1 MKKIKVINPI
11 TRLIVGGAQETV
23 IETCAFINQDRFA
36 TQIIAGPQ
44 TGPEGELIT
53 EVQKKGIPL
62 TIIPEIV
69 REVNPVKDLIATFK
83 LVNIFR
89 RERPHIVHTH
99 SSKTG
104 IIGRWAAR
112 IARVPV
118 IVHTVHG
125 WAHHPYQKAFIR
137 GMYIFLERIAAP
149 FTDRLIAVSTLNV
162 EKGLKDHIGTRDSY
176 VVIHS
181 CINIE
186 QFSRTSTD
194 SASLKR
200 SLGLNGNGPVVGTV
214 SRLSQQKNPLDF
226 VRMAA
231 LVKKKIPEAQFLFVG
246 DGPLRS
252 ETEAL
257 IRELNLQKYL
267 VLAGLRKDVPE
278 LLRCMDIFTLTSLW
292 EGLPRVIPQAM
303 VAGLPVVANNIDG
316 NAEIIQDGSNGFLIA
331 PGDAAGM
338 ADKVV
343 QLLKDQKLKK
353 EISAKGHETALQEFS
368 LHDMVRKIAA
378 LYEELL
384 SIKGVRVD
392 GL

>member
-23 IETCAFINQDRFA
+23 IETCAYINSERFA

-53 EVQKKGIPL
+53 EVQNKGIPL

-89 RERPHIVHTH
+89 REQPHIVHTH

-162 EKGLKDHIGTRDSY
+162 EKGLKDHIGTRDRY
-176 VVIHS
+176 TVIHS

-186 QFSRTSTD
+186 QFSRTSIGFCIAEKKSRSYWQWSSGGNREQAL
-194 SASLKR
+194 SAEK
-200 SLGLNGNGPVVGTV
+200 P
-214 SRLSQQKNPLDF
+214 
-226 VRMAA
+226 A
-231 LVKKKIPEAQFLFVG
+231 
-246 DGPLRS
+246 
-252 ETEAL
+252 
-257 IRELNLQKYL
+257 
-267 VLAGLRKDVPE
+267 
-278 LLRCMDIFTLTSLW
+278 
-292 EGLPRVIPQAM
+292 
-303 VAGLPVVANNIDG
+303 
-316 NAEIIQDGSNGFLIA
+316 
-331 PGDAAGM
+331 
-338 ADKVV
+338 
-343 QLLKDQKLKK
+343 
-353 EISAKGHETALQEFS
+353 
-368 LHDMVRKIAA
+368 
-378 LYEELL
+378 
-384 SIKGVRVD
+384 
-392 GL
+392 

>member
-23 IETCAFINQDRFA
+23 IETCAYIDQKRFA

-89 RERPHIVHTH
+89 REQPHIVHTH

-125 WAHHPYQKAFIR
+125 WAHHPYQKAPIR
-137 GMYIFLERIAAP
+137 AMYIFLERISVP
-149 FTDRLIAVSTLNV
+149 FTDRLIAVSSLNV
-162 EKGLKDHIGTRDSY
+162 EKGLNDHIGSRDKY
-176 VVIHS
+176 AVIHS

-186 QFSRTSTD
+186 QFSRTAAD
-194 SASLKR
+194 FASLKR
-200 SLGLNGNGPVVGTV
+200 SLGLDGNGPVVGTV

-226 VRMAA
+226 VKMAA
-231 LVKKKIPEAQFLFVG
+231 LVKKQIPEAQFLFVG

-252 ETEAL
+252 QTEAL
-257 IRELNLQKYL
+257 IRELHLEKDL

-316 NAEIIQDGSNGFLIA
+316 NAEIIQDGCNGFLIP

-343 QLLKDQKLKK
+343 QLLKDQKLKQ

-384 SIKGVRVD
+384 LIKGVRVD
-392 GL
+392 GR

>member
-23 IETCAFINQDRFA
+23 IETCAYINSERFA
-36 TQIIAGPQ
+36 TQIISGPQ
-44 TGPEGELIT
+44 TGPEGELIS
-53 EVQKKGIPL
+53 EVHNKGISL
-62 TIIPEIV
+62 TIVPEIV
-69 REVNPVKDLIATFK
+69 REVNPVKDLVATLK

-89 RERPHIVHTH
+89 REQPHIVHTH

-125 WAHHPYQKAFIR
+125 WAHHPYQKPFIR

-162 EKGLKDHIGTRDSY
+162 EKGLKDHIGTRDRY
-176 VVIHS
+176 TVIHS

-186 QFSRTSTD
+186 QFSRTFTD
-194 SASLKR
+194 SAFLKKN
-200 SLGLNGNGPVVGTV
+200 LGLNGSGPVVGTV

-226 VRMAA
+226 VKMAA
-231 LVKKKIPEAQFLFVG
+231 LVKKQIPEAQFLFVG

-252 ETEAL
+252 ESEAL
-257 IRELNLQKYL
+257 IREFSLQKDV
-267 VLAGLRKDVPE
+267 VLAGLRKDVPD

-316 NAEIIQDGSNGFLIA
+316 NAEIIQDGTNGFLIN
-331 PGDAAGM
+331 PGDTAGM
-338 ADKVV
+338 ADRVV
-343 QLLKDQKLKK
+343 QLLKNPELKSR
-353 EISAKGHETALQEFS
+353 ISEKGLETALREFS
-368 LHDMVRKIAA
+368 LNDMVRKIAE

-384 SIKGVRVD
+384 SIKGVRVG

>member
-1 MKKIKVINPI
+1 MQKIKVINPI

-23 IETCAFINQDRFA
+23 IETCAFINQERFA

-44 TGPEGELIT
+44 TGPEGELIS
-53 EVQKKGIPL
+53 EVHTKGIPL
-62 TIIPEIV
+62 TIVPEIV
-69 REVNPVKDLIATFK
+69 REVNPIKDLIATLK
-83 LVNIFR
+83 LVKIFT
-89 RERPHIVHTH
+89 REQPHIVHTH

-125 WAHHPYQKAFIR
+125 WAHHPYQKAFVR
-137 GMYIFLERIAAP
+137 GMYIFLERITVP

-162 EKGLKDHIGTRDSY
+162 EKGLQDHIGTRDKY
-176 VVIHS
+176 TVIHS

-186 QFSRTSTD
+186 RFSRTSTD
-194 SASLKR
+194 PAVLKT
-200 SLGLNGNGPVVGTV
+200 SLGLNGRGPVVGTV

-226 VRMAA
+226 VKMAA
-231 LVKKKIPEAQFLFVG
+231 LVKKQIPEAKFLFVG
-246 DGPLRS
+246 DGPLRN

-257 IRELNLQKYL
+257 ISALGLDHDV
-267 VLAGLRKDVPE
+267 VLAGLRRDVPD

-303 VAGLPVVANNIDG
+303 VARLPVVANNIDG
-316 NAEIIQDGSNGFLIA
+316 NAEIIQDGTNGFLIN
-331 PGDAAGM
+331 PGDTAGM
-338 ADKVV
+338 ADRVV
-343 QLLKDQKLKK
+343 QLVKDQELKRR
-353 EISAKGHETALQEFS
+353 IAGKGQETALQEYS
-368 LHDMVRKIAA
+368 LHDMVRKIAE

-384 SIKGVRVD
+384 SIKGVRVG

>member
-23 IETCAFINQDRFA
+23 IETCASIDQERFA

-53 EVQKKGIPL
+53 EVQKQGIPL

-69 REVNPVKDLIATFK
+69 REVNPIKDLIATWK
-83 LVNIFR
+83 LVNIFK
-89 RERPHIVHTH
+89 REQPHIVHTH

-112 IARVPV
+112 FARVPV

-125 WAHHPYQKAFIR
+125 WAHHPYQNAFTR
-137 GMYIFLERIAAP
+137 GVYIFLERITIP

-162 EKGLKDHIGTRDSY
+162 KKGLKDKIGSRDKY
-176 VVIHS
+176 TVIHS

-186 QFSRTSTD
+186 AFSRSTVD
-194 SASLKR
+194 SSLLKK
-200 SLGLNGNGPVVGTV
+200 SLGLDGSGPVVGTV
-214 SRLSQQKNPLDF
+214 SRLSRQKNPLDF
-226 VRMAA
+226 VKMAA
-231 LVKKKIPEAQFLFVG
+231 LVKRQIPQAKFLFVG
-246 DGPLRS
+246 DGPLRE

-257 IRELNLQKYL
+257 IRECGL
-267 VLAGLRKDVPE
+267 VRDVVLTGLRRDVPD

-303 VAGLPVVANNIDG
+303 VAGLPVVAHNIDG
-316 NAEIIQDGSNGFLIA
+316 NAEIIQNGSNGFLIP
-331 PGDAAGM
+331 PGDVVSM
-338 ADKVV
+338 ADRVV
-343 QLLKDQKLKK
+343 QLYKDQNLKK
-353 EISAKGHETALQEFS
+353 NISEKGRATALQEFS
-368 LHDMVRKIAA
+368 LPEMINKIAA

-384 SIKGVRVD
+384 LLKGVQID
-392 GL
+392 AL

>member
-1 MKKIKVINPI
+1 MHRKPLLRPAPI
-11 TRLIVGGAQETV
+11 LIPE
-23 IETCAFINQDRFA
+23 RFA

-53 EVQKKGIPL
+53 EVQKQGIPL

-89 RERPHIVHTH
+89 REQPHIVHTH

-125 WAHHPYQKAFIR
+125 WAHHPYQKPFIR

-162 EKGLKDHIGTRDSY
+162 EKGLKDHIGTRDKY
-176 VVIHS
+176 TVIHS

-186 QFSRTSTD
+186 QFSHTSSD
-194 SASLKR
+194 SALLKK
-200 SLGLNGNGPVVGTV
+200 SLGLTGSGPVVGTV

-226 VRMAA
+226 VKMAA
-231 LVKKKIPEAQFLFVG
+231 LVKKQIPEAQFLFVG

-252 ETEAL
+252 ESEAL
-257 IRELNLQKYL
+257 IRELNLQKDV
-267 VLAGLRKDVPE
+267 VLAGLRKDVPD

-316 NAEIIQDGSNGFLIA
+316 NAEIIQDGTNGFLIT
-331 PGDAAGM
+331 PGDTAGM
-338 ADKVV
+338 ADRVV
-343 QLLKDQKLKK
+343 QLVKDQELKRR
-353 EISAKGHETALQEFS
+353 ISEKGHETALREFS
-368 LHDMVRKIAA
+368 LNDMVRKIAE

-384 SIKGVRVD
+384 SIKGVRVG

>member
-1 MKKIKVINPI
+1 MQKIKVINPI

-23 IETCAFINQDRFA
+23 IETCAGIDQKRFA

-53 EVQKKGIPL
+53 EVQKQGIPL

-89 RERPHIVHTH
+89 REQPHIVHTH

-162 EKGLKDHIGTRDSY
+162 EKGLKDHIGTRDRY
-176 VVIHS
+176 TVIHS

-186 QFSRTSTD
+186 QFSRTFTD
-194 SASLKR
+194 SAFLKKN
-200 SLGLNGNGPVVGTV
+200 LGLNGSGPVVGTV
-214 SRLSQQKNPLDF
+214 SRLSKQKNPLDF

-231 LVKKKIPEAQFLFVG
+231 LVKKQIPEAQFLFVG

-257 IRELNLQKYL
+257 IRELNLQKDM

-278 LLRCMDIFTLTSLW
+278 LLCCMDIFTLTSLW

-316 NAEIIQDGSNGFLIA
+316 NAEIIQNGSNGFLVP
-331 PGDAAGM
+331 PGDATGM
-338 ADKVV
+338 ADRVV
-343 QLLKDQKLKK
+343 QLLKDQKLKQ

-368 LHDMVRKIAA
+368 LQDMVRKIEE

-384 SIKGVRVD
+384 LIKGVRVG

>member
-23 IETCAFINQDRFA
+23 IETCAFINQERFA
-36 TQIIAGPQ
+36 PQIIAGPQ

-89 RERPHIVHTH
+89 REQPHIVHTH

-125 WAHHPYQKAFIR
+125 WAHHPYQKAPIR
-137 GMYIFLERIAAP
+137 AMYIFLEKITVP

-162 EKGLKDHIGTRDSY
+162 EKGLKDHVGSRDKY

-186 QFSRTSTD
+186 QFSRTATD
-194 SASLKR
+194 SALLKK
-200 SLGLNGNGPVVGTV
+200 SLGLDCRGPVVGTV

-226 VRMAA
+226 VKMAA
-231 LVKKKIPEAQFLFVG
+231 LVKKQIPEAKFLFIG
-246 DGPLRS
+246 DGPLRDK
-252 ETEAL
+252 TEAL
-257 IRELNLQKYL
+257 IRELHLEKDL
-267 VLAGLRKDVPE
+267 VLAGLRRDVPD

-303 VAGLPVVANNIDG
+303 VARLPVVVNNIDG
-316 NAEIIQDGSNGFLIA
+316 NAEIIQDGSNGFLIP
-331 PGDAAGM
+331 PGDAVCM
-338 ADKVV
+338 ADRVV
-343 QLLKDQKLKK
+343 QLLKDQELKRK
-353 EISAKGHETALQEFS
+353 IAEKGHETALQEFS
-368 LHDMVRKIAA
+368 LQDMVRKIAA
-378 LYEELL
+378 LYDDLL
-384 SIKGVRVD
+384 SIKGMQVN
-392 GL
+392 GQ